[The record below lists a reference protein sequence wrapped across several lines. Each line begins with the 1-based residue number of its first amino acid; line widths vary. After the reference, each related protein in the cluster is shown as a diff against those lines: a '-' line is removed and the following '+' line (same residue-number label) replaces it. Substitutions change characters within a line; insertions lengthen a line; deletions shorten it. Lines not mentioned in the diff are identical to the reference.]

1 MGFTLP
7 HTVAGGAVRSY
18 RTLSPL
24 PTEVGGLLSAAL
36 SVASPRLA
44 VSEHAAVGVRTF
56 LPHPRMAATVL
67 ASSISKMIPLEG
79 SRFQGGRRE
88 SEEVNTSDT
97 EAMVKGFDQVF
108 TGEKRAERLKA
119 SPAGAFS
126 LLMRY
131 SPVFH

>member
-44 VSEHAAVGVRTF
+44 VNEHAAVGVRTF
-56 LPHPRMAATVL
+56 LPHPKMAATVL
-67 ASSISKMIPLEG
+67 ASSVRDDITGRFKPRGYCLHNSFAMIARILDENLI
-79 SRFQGGRRE
+79 GG
-88 SEEVNTSDT
+88 
-97 EAMVKGFDQVF
+97 
-108 TGEKRAERLKA
+108 
-119 SPAGAFS
+119 PARS
-126 LLMRY
+126 
-131 SPVFH
+131 